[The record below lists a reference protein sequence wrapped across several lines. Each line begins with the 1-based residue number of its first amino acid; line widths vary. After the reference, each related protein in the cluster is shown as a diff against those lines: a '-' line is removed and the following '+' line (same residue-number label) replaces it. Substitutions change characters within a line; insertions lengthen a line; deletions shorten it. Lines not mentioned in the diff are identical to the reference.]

1 MWARCRLRKGIDAV
15 AKYDVSY
22 PAQVQVERLSPTE
35 KKELLHLFAD
45 PNLDLTTK
53 KVAPS
58 GNSVSRL
65 GSTKRVVWKRSD
77 NGKPV
82 ILSVVDRA
90 QDEGNG
96 CRPAPWKA
104 SVEGW

>member
-1 MWARCRLRKGIDAV
+1 MPAQKSQ
-15 AKYDVSY
+15 VSS

-35 KKELLHLFAD
+35 KRELLDMFAD
-45 PNLDLTTK
+45 PDLEMTTK

-77 NGKPV
+77 NGRPV

-90 QDEGNG
+90 QDEGDG
-96 CRPAPWKA
+96 LR
-104 SVEGW
+104 